1 MNDMRISWIAIVLF
15 VIGVNVAKAQS
26 DNELIQHLN
35 LVEIE
40 GGTFAMGCAGIDG
53 MECPGKERPV
63 HSVTLSSFYMMKTE
77 VTQALWREVM
87 GNNPSKFVGC
97 DDCPVESVSW
107 NEIEAFILSLNK
119 LTGKTFRLPTEAEW
133 EYACRGGNQS
143 KGYYFGGDNK
153 VTNVAWSA
161 ETSGEKS
168 QPVAKLAPNEL
179 GLFDMSG
186 NVWEW
191 CNDWYFGYKAG
202 AQIDPKGSDTGLY
215 KVVRGGSWS
224 SNFYDCRISFRSAE
238 TPETS
243 SESIGFRLVMVK
255 E

>member
-1 MNDMRISWIAIVLF
+1 MNDMRISMIAIVLF
-15 VIGVNVAKAQS
+15 VMGVNVANAQS
-26 DNELIQHLN
+26 ENDLFTRLN
-35 LVEIE
+35 MIEVE

-97 DDCPVESVSW
+97 DDCPVEMISW
-107 NEIEAFILSLNK
+107 NEIEAFIIELNN

-133 EYACRGGNQS
+133 EYACRGGNKS
-143 KGYYFGGDNK
+143 KGYYFSGDNK
-153 VTNVAWSA
+153 VSNTAWSV
-161 ETSGEKS
+161 ETSGEKT

-179 GLFDMSG
+179 GLYDMSG

-191 CNDWYFGYKAG
+191 CNDWYFGYKSA
-202 AQIDPKGSDTGLY
+202 AQTDPKGSDNGLY
-215 KVVRGGSWS
+215 KVVRGGAWN
-224 SNFYDCRISFRSAE
+224 SNFYDCRISFRSSE
-238 TPETS
+238 TPETAM
-243 SESIGFRLVMVK
+243 ESIGFRLVMVK